1 MMLEDYCVIDL
12 EMTGL
17 NPKHHKILEVAA
29 VRVKKRRE
37 IVSECCSMLIRQHQL
52 LEEKITELTGIDQE
66 MLAGAKEEDEVLDHF
81 FGFLGGRYFSRTKC
95 DL

>member
-29 VRVKKRRE
+29 VRVRKKE
-37 IVSECCSMLIRQHQL
+37 IAVSYTHLRAHE
-52 LEEKITELTGIDQE
+52 T
-66 MLAGAKEEDEVLDHF
+66 
-81 FGFLGGRYFSRTKC
+81 
-95 DL
+95 

>member
-29 VRVKKRRE
+29 VRVRKKA
-37 IVSECCSMLIRQHQL
+37 VSYTH
-52 LEEKITELTGIDQE
+52 LT
-66 MLAGAKEEDEVLDHF
+66 LPTT
-81 FGFLGGRYFSRTKC
+81 SRV
-95 DL
+95 

>member
-29 VRVKKRRE
+29 VRVRKKK
-37 IVSECCSMLIRQHQL
+37 SSASAPC
-52 LEEKITELTGIDQE
+52 
-66 MLAGAKEEDEVLDHF
+66 
-81 FGFLGGRYFSRTKC
+81 
-95 DL
+95 

>member
-29 VRVKKRRE
+29 VRVRKKRNRQRVLHADPAAPA
-37 IVSECCSMLIRQHQL
+37 IRGKDHGTDRDRSGDVSRSKRR
-52 LEEKITELTGIDQE
+52 G
-66 MLAGAKEEDEVLDHF
+66 
-81 FGFLGGRYFSRTKC
+81 
-95 DL
+95 